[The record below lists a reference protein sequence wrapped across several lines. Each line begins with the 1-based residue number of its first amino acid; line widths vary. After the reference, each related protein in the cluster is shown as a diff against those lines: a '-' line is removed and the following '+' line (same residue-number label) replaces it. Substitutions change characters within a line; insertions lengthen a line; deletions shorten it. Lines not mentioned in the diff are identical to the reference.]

1 MGVILHKNVSIFPY
15 KFPSRI
21 LLGKVDQKEP
31 GRIVIRSREEQ
42 TFHVFSNNA
51 ASGEGRSNLSLA
63 MPKTMISSLEV
74 LGAPG
79 SDRAKQS
86 DGKGARAGTETQNS
100 MVLTLFAS
108 SGI

>member
-1 MGVILHKNVSIFPY
+1 M
-15 KFPSRI
+15 
-21 LLGKVDQKEP
+21 GKVDQKEP

-42 TFHVFSNNA
+42 TFHVFSNNP

-63 MPKTMISSLEV
+63 MPKTMIPSLEV

-79 SDRAKQS
+79 ADGAKQS
-86 DGKGARAGTETQNS
+86 AGREARAGTEAQNR